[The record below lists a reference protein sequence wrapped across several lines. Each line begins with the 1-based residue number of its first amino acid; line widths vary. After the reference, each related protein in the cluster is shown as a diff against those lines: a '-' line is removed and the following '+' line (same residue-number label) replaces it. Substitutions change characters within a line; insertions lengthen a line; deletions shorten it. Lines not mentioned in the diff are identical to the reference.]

1 MHIVDG
7 VLSAPVLIGGSL
19 LAVAGVA
26 QGLRVLDTE
35 SIPRAGLLT
44 AVFFIASLIHVPIG
58 PSSAHLML
66 TGLMGLLLGW
76 AAFPAILVGLLL
88 QAAFFGFGGLTVIGS
103 NTLNLALPA
112 VLIGLL
118 ARYLLGRF
126 ALAPRSV
133 GVLLAGFSVGA
144 LSFGASAILVAGSL
158 ALSGSAFLVAAQ
170 LILIAQA
177 PVMLIE
183 GAVTAATLRLLL
195 TVRPELIPFS
205 VPAERLAS
213 AERPQEA

>member
-7 VLSAPVLIGGSL
+7 VLSAPILIGGSM
-19 LAVAGVA
+19 LAVAGIA
-26 QGLRVLDTE
+26 RGLAVLDAD

-88 QAAFFGFGGLTVIGS
+88 QAAFFGFGGLTVIGA

-112 VLIGLL
+112 VLIGLF
-118 ARYLLGRF
+118 ARHLLGRF
-126 ALAPRSV
+126 DVPPRSA
-133 GVLLAGFSVGA
+133 GVLLAGFLVGA
-144 LSFGASAILVAGSL
+144 LSFGTSALLVAGVL
-158 ALSGSAFLVAAQ
+158 AMSGSEFLVAAG
-170 LILIAQA
+170 LMLIAQI
-177 PVMLIE
+177 PVMLVE
-183 GAVTAATLRLLL
+183 GAITAAALRLVLMVQPDL
-195 TVRPELIPFS
+195 
-205 VPAERLAS
+205 VPVAARDCVVQE
-213 AERPQEA
+213 ERPQEA

>member
-26 QGLRVLDTE
+26 KGLRELDTE
-35 SIPRAGLLT
+35 AIPRAGLLT

-58 PSSAHLML
+58 PASAHLML

-103 NTLNLALPA
+103 NTLSLAFPA
-112 VLIGLL
+112 VLIGML
-118 ARYLLGRF
+118 ARHLLGRVS
-126 ALAPRSV
+126 LPPRSV
-133 GVLLAGFSVGA
+133 GVLLAGFLVGA

-170 LILIAQA
+170 LILIAQV

-183 GAVTAATLRLLL
+183 GAVTAAALRLLM
-195 TVRPELIPFS
+195 TVRPELIPGT
-205 VPAERLAS
+205 VPVERLAS
-213 AERPQEA
+213 VERPQEA

>member
-7 VLSAPVLIGGSL
+7 VLGAPVLIGASM

-26 QGLRVLDTE
+26 RGLSVLDTE

-44 AVFFIASLIHVPIG
+44 AVFFIASLIHVPVG

-88 QAAFFGFGGLTVIGS
+88 QAAFFGFGGLTVIGV

-112 VLIGLL
+112 VVIGLIAHGFL
-118 ARYLLGRF
+118 VRLDVS
-126 ALAPRSV
+126 PRSAT
-133 GVLLAGFSVGA
+133 VLVAGFLVGA
-144 LSFGASAILVAGSL
+144 LSFGVSAMSVAGSL
-158 ALSGSAFLVAAQ
+158 ALSGSEFLVAAKLL
-170 LILIAQA
+170 LIVQI
-177 PVMLIE
+177 PVMLVE
-183 GAVTAATLRLLL
+183 GAITAATLRLLL
-195 TVRPELIPFS
+195 TVRPELLP
-205 VPAERLAS
+205 VVAHNRLLPAERTTV
-213 AERPQEA
+213 

>member
-26 QGLRVLDTE
+26 KGLRELDTE
-35 SIPRAGLLT
+35 AIPRAGLLT

-58 PSSAHLML
+58 PASAHLML

-103 NTLNLALPA
+103 NTLSLAFPA
-112 VLIGLL
+112 VLIGML
-118 ARYLLGRF
+118 ARHLLGRVS
-126 ALAPRSV
+126 LPPRSV
-133 GVLLAGFSVGA
+133 GVLLAGFLVGA

-195 TVRPELIPFS
+195 TVRPELIPVS
-205 VPAERLAS
+205 VPVERLAS
-213 AERPQEA
+213 VERPQEA

>member
-7 VLSAPVLIGGSL
+7 VLSAPILVGGSM

-26 QGLRVLDTE
+26 RGLSALDAD

-44 AVFFIASLIHVPIG
+44 AVFFVASLIHIPIG
-58 PSSAHLML
+58 PASAHLML

-88 QAAFFGFGGLTVIGS
+88 QAAFFGYGGLTVIGV
-103 NTLNLALPA
+103 NTVNLALPA

-118 ARYLLGRF
+118 ARLFLERI
-126 ALAPRSV
+126 AIRPSSAT
-133 GVLLAGFSVGA
+133 VLLAGFLVGA
-144 LSFGASAILVAGSL
+144 LSFGLSALSVAGVL
-158 ALSGSAFLVAAQ
+158 ALSGSEFVAAARLILVAQ
-170 LILIAQA
+170 S
-177 PVMLIE
+177 PVMLVE
-183 GAVTAATLRLLL
+183 GAITAATLRLLL
-195 TVRPELIPFS
+195 TVRPELIAA
-205 VPAERLAS
+205 VATDRMRS

>member
-7 VLSAPVLIGGSL
+7 VLSAPVLVGGSM

-26 QGLRVLDTE
+26 RGLSALDAD

-44 AVFFIASLIHVPIG
+44 AVFFVASLIHIPIG
-58 PSSAHLML
+58 PASAHLML

-88 QAAFFGFGGLTVIGS
+88 QAAFFGFGGLTVIGV

-118 ARYLLGRF
+118 MRLLLER
-126 ALAPRSV
+126 APIRPRSAT
-133 GVLLAGFSVGA
+133 VLLAGFLVGA
-144 LSFGASAILVAGSL
+144 LSFALSALSVAGAL
-158 ALSGSAFLVAAQ
+158 VLSGSEFVAAAR
-170 LILIAQA
+170 LILIAQI
-177 PVMLIE
+177 PVMLVE
-183 GAVTAATLRLLL
+183 GVITAATLRLVL
-195 TVRPELIPFS
+195 TVQPELIAAVAS
-205 VPAERLAS
+205 ARMRS

>member
-7 VLSAPVLIGGSL
+7 VLGAPVLIGAAM

-26 QGLRVLDTE
+26 RGLSALDTE

-44 AVFFIASLIHVPIG
+44 AVFFIASLIHVPVG

-88 QAAFFGFGGLTVIGS
+88 QAAFFGFGGLTVIGV

-118 ARYLLGRF
+118 AHRFLLHSDIS
-126 ALAPRSV
+126 PRSV
-133 GVLLAGFSVGA
+133 TVLVVGFLVGA
-144 LSFGASAILVAGSL
+144 LSFGVSALAVAGTL

-170 LILIAQA
+170 LTLIVQI
-177 PVMLIE
+177 PVMLVE
-183 GAVTAATLRLLL
+183 GAITAATLRLLL
-195 TVRPELIPFS
+195 SVRPELLPVVAS
-205 VPAERLAS
+205 DRLLPAERTTV
-213 AERPQEA
+213 